1 MIGYFARMRVYL
13 SEMFPLPRH
22 LLGALLS
29 YLAVATFARA
39 VHAVDLPLLGWS
51 GIVGLWSYFAITLV
65 LRLMDELKD
74 ADIDA
79 ELFPHRP
86 LPSGRVRHS
95 DVERSLIG
103 VAVLYLAANLW
114 SEPTALAAGAIL
126 AYAWLMYRRFFAP
139 ERLRR
144 SLPLTLATHNSIV
157 PLILAYGL
165 ALFIAESGMAP
176 GELLWAL
183 ALPYI
188 VLLWSP
194 FLGWELSRKIR
205 AAADEDDYVT
215 YSQLLGHSGAVATML
230 SVQGLG
236 LLLVF
241 GFWWRLELAWW
252 YPLLP
257 VAGYT
262 AMAGAGVRFL
272 LRPSGASAR
281 LKPYAEAYIVA
292 LLAAQVF
299 AFGVQV
305 HWFG

>member
-1 MIGYFARMRVYL
+1 MIGYLARMRAYL

-39 VHAVDLPLLGWS
+39 VHAVDLPLVGWS

-86 LPSGRVRHS
+86 LPSGRVQHS
-95 DVERSLIG
+95 DVERTLVG

-114 SEPTALAAGAIL
+114 SVPTALAAGATL
-126 AYAWLMYRRFFAP
+126 AYAWLMHRRFFAP

-144 SLPLTLATHNSIV
+144 SLPLTLATHNPIV

-165 ALFIAESGMAP
+165 ALFVAESGMVP

-205 AAADEDDYVT
+205 ASADEDAYVT
-215 YSQLLGHSGAVATML
+215 YSQLLGRSGAVATML

-262 AMAGAGVRFL
+262 AMAVAGMRFL

-292 LLAAQVF
+292 LLAAQVL